1 MFNVVFFLTK
11 EEIKMKYGKLIL
23 EKKEYVM
30 IKRLLN
36 LTKDYKDSTQKV
48 SLTKFVKEMESAEI
62 LDVDKMPDDVV
73 RINTEITIA
82 TNDGWQ
88 YTFQVVLPSESNNS
102 QKKISLLM
110 PMGAAV
116 LGYAKNDTISWTFPG
131 GDKDFVILDV
141 KQNNLTKLKI
151 A

>member
-1 MFNVVFFLTK
+1 
-11 EEIKMKYGKLIL
+11 MKYGKLIL

-36 LTKDYKDSTQKV
+36 LAKDYKDSTQKV
-48 SLTKFVKEMESAEI
+48 SLTKFGKEIESAEI
-62 LDVDKMPDDVV
+62 LDDDKMPVDVV

-82 TNDGWQ
+82 TKDGWQ
-88 YTFQVVLPSESNNS
+88 YTFQVVLPAESNNS

-131 GDKDFVILDV
+131 GDKDIVILEV
-141 KQNNLTKLKI
+141 KQNNITKLNI

>member
-1 MFNVVFFLTK
+1 
-11 EEIKMKYGKLIL
+11 MKYGKLIL

>member
-1 MFNVVFFLTK
+1 
-11 EEIKMKYGKLIL
+11 MKYGKLIL

-48 SLTKFVKEMESAEI
+48 SLTKFGKEIENAEI
-62 LDVDKMPDDVV
+62 LDHDMMPDDVV

-88 YTFQVVLPSESNNS
+88 YTFQVVPPAESNNS

-116 LGYAKNDTISWTFPG
+116 LGYAKNDRISWTFPG
-131 GDKDFVILDV
+131 GDKDIVILEI
-141 KQNNLTKLKI
+141 KQNNIPTLKM

>member
-1 MFNVVFFLTK
+1 MR
-11 EEIKMKYGKLIL
+11 YGKLIL

-48 SLTKFVKEMESAEI
+48 SLTKFGKEIESAEI
-62 LDVDKMPDDVV
+62 LDDDKMPVDVV

-82 TNDGWQ
+82 TKDGWQ
-88 YTFQVVLPSESNNS
+88 YTFQVVLPAESNNS

-131 GDKDFVILDV
+131 GDKDIVILEV
-141 KQNNLTKLKI
+141 KQNNITKLNI

>member
-1 MFNVVFFLTK
+1 
-11 EEIKMKYGKLIL
+11 MKYGKLIL

-88 YTFQVVLPSESNNS
+88 YTFQVVLPAESNNS

-131 GDKDFVILDV
+131 GDKDIVILDV

>member
-1 MFNVVFFLTK
+1 M
-11 EEIKMKYGKLIL
+11 IYGKLIL

-48 SLTKFVKEMESAEI
+48 SLVKFGKEIENAEI
-62 LDVDKMPDDVV
+62 LDDEKMPLDVV
-73 RINTEITIA
+73 RINSEITIA

-88 YTFQVVLPSESNNS
+88 YTFQVVLPAESSNS

-116 LGYAKNDTISWTFPG
+116 LGYAKNDSISWTFPG
-131 GDKDFVILDV
+131 GDKDIVILEV
-141 KQNNLTKLKI
+141 KQNNITKLKMV
-151 A
+151 